1 MEPLGSV
8 QGFVGIPFGETCM
21 TTAAVMLL
29 SLLASFDDKDDLSSG
44 IKKLT
49 DAKSFSFKGQV
60 TLTAPGRGGN
70 APEPRPVAYEGKYAE
85 DVGLVIETDADEI
98 VRVDGKTAIRPKPT
112 WRVIEDA
119 ARGNGGG
126 GGGGFAAALGRGGP
140 GMFARSP
147 KDELANLAGKLDKV
161 TKTDRKENVGEVE
174 CSVYEV
180 SLTSE
185 GAKSLAGG
193 GRPGG
198 GGGQNAEVEASAN
211 GHFWISPDGRLAKYD
226 LTSKATRSFNNRD
239 FTTQSSRTVTFFD
252 VDKTKVE
259 LPSGAK
265 EAINK

>member
-1 MEPLGSV
+1 
-8 QGFVGIPFGETCM
+8 M
-21 TTAAVMLL
+21 TTAVMMLL

-60 TLTAPGRGGN
+60 TLIAPARGGN
-70 APEPRPVAYEGKYAE
+70 APEPRPLSYEGKYAE
-85 DVGLVIETDADEI
+85 GVGLVIETDTDEI

-112 WRVIEDA
+112 WRVIEDGA
-119 ARGNGGG
+119 QGNRGAG
-126 GGGGFAAALGRGGP
+126 GGGGFAAAFGRGGP

-147 KDELANLAGKLDKV
+147 KDELANLEGKLDKV

-185 GAKSLAGG
+185 GAKSLAGPG

-198 GGGQNAEVEASAN
+198 GGGQNVEVEASAN
-211 GHFWISPDGRLAKYD
+211 GHFWIASDGRLAKYD
-226 LTSKATRSFNNRD
+226 LSTKATRSFNNRE
-239 FTTQSSRTVTFFD
+239 FTTQSTRTVTFFD
-252 VDKTKVE
+252 VEKTKFE
-259 LPSGAK
+259 LPAGAK

>member
-1 MEPLGSV
+1 M
-8 QGFVGIPFGETCM
+8 
-21 TTAAVMLL
+21 TAAAMMLL

-49 DAKSFSFKGQV
+49 DAKSFSFKGQL
-60 TLTAPGRGGN
+60 TMTAPGRGGN
-70 APEPRPVAYEGKYAE
+70 APEPRPLSYEGKYAE
-85 DVGLVIETDADEI
+85 GVGLVIETDTDEI
-98 VRVDGKTAIRPKPT
+98 VRVDGKTAICPKPT
-112 WRVIEDA
+112 WRVIEDGA
-119 ARGNGGG
+119 PGNRGAGGG
-126 GGGGFAAALGRGGP
+126 AGFAAAFGRGGP

-147 KDELANLAGKLDKV
+147 KDEFANLEGKLDKV

-193 GRPGG
+193 GGRPGG

-211 GHFWISPDGRLAKYD
+211 GHFWISSDGRLAKYD
-226 LTSKATRSFNNRD
+226 LSSKATRSFNNRE
-239 FTTQSSRTVTFFD
+239 FTTQSTRTVTFFD

-259 LPSGAK
+259 LPAGAK